1 MNELY
6 DLPDIDDLPDLDEL
20 DYIADSTTPLM
31 ARADDGGVAL
41 SFGFDAEWLTAL
53 LQRMQ
58 ADGKIM
64 KGERI
69 DRDTWSRVSEVLRT
83 AVDKGYAQADA
94 PSADEAF
101 RDVLHHSTDVFA
113 AFKVHR
119 MQHDMAAAL
128 TDENGDLKP
137 FNQWLNDVQPIASH
151 QVGAWLETEYN
162 TAVIRA
168 HQAAD
173 WQQFEAEKDV
183 LPNLKWNPS
192 TSVHPGADH
201 MPFWGTIRPVD
212 DPFWSQHRPG
222 DRWNCKCSLSS
233 TDEPV
238 TALPEGYDTP
248 ENDPQPGLKD
258 NPGKT
263 GEIFSPDNNYI
274 REAAPGAK
282 EAVEKLMEE
291 VEKDG
296 VYTTYPTERGKVRVN
311 SLHGKNERA
320 ENLEIASYF
329 ANKYGEEIDLLPRY
343 DDRKMADTFNRTR
356 NCLQEYKVNGKS
368 QSFNAID
375 SLLRSAS
382 KQANS
387 VVLSISDDISLSVIT
402 DALNDRVKRT
412 SITEVIILKGGKD
425 ARYTRDEI
433 TSDGF
438 IIKQG
443 DFK

>member
-1 MNELY
+1 
-6 DLPDIDDLPDLDEL
+6 
-20 DYIADSTTPLM
+20 
-31 ARADDGGVAL
+31 
-41 SFGFDAEWLTAL
+41 
-53 LQRMQ
+53 
-58 ADGKIM
+58 
-64 KGERI
+64 
-69 DRDTWSRVSEVLRT
+69 
-83 AVDKGYAQADA
+83 
-94 PSADEAF
+94 
-101 RDVLHHSTDVFA
+101 
-113 AFKVHR
+113 

-291 VEKDG
+291 VEKDE
-296 VYTTYPTERGKVRVN
+296 TPDPKRIE
-311 SLHGKNERA
+311 
-320 ENLEIASYF
+320 
-329 ANKYGEEIDLLPRY
+329 ANKKQYQELKKDSDYHDVRFDEKKGGVTATHKGHKSGDSKKAFFNKSMSGADLEKECTNIIYNFGHSVILC
-343 DDRKMADTFNRTR
+343 DESKTGA
-356 NCLQEYKVNGKS
+356 NGK
-368 QSFNAID
+368 QYAALDIKFNGKMMDIRSITGSGEYVNALVSKNKQLKKYNARPDIDEPAD
-375 SLLRSAS
+375 SLCLYFHDPTLFSEDKMLYAIEHYKTYVFNDGR
-382 KQANS
+382 KITPLIKNLY
-387 VVLSISDDISLSVIT
+387 VVIRGENEI
-402 DALNDRVKRT
+402 RT
-412 SITEVIILKGGKD
+412 YKT
-425 ARYTRDEI
+425 
-433 TSDGF
+433 
-438 IIKQG
+438 
-443 DFK
+443 